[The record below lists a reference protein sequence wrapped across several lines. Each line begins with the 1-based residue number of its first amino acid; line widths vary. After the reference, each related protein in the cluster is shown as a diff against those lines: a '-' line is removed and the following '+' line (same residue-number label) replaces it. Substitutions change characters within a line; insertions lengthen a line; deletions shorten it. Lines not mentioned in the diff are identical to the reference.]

1 MRNNLDRH
9 LSAVRN
15 LGILAHVDAGKTT
28 VTERILYATG
38 TTHKRGEVH
47 DGTTITDF
55 DPQERDRGITIF
67 AAAVSCDWDGH
78 RINLIDTPGHV
89 DFADEVGR
97 SLRVLD
103 GAVAVFDAVAGVE
116 PQSESV
122 WRQAD
127 RHGVPRIAFVNKLDR
142 VGADLDTAVASIRE
156 RLHPVPLVVQLP
168 IGTENAFTGVVDLL
182 RMRAL
187 TWNDGSDTAAE
198 TVVEAVVEAVVPE
211 ELREEALRRR
221 RMLEEAVAERHPA
234 ALEEFCDRETL
245 SADTLSRALRD
256 LTRTGDGVVVLCGSA
271 YRNRGIEPLLDAVVA
286 YLPSP
291 LDVPPVCGMRDGV
304 DGMRHADGEM
314 HKAVNDMQ
322 ESVDRMQDGADDVQ
336 GGVDRMQDGADD
348 VQGGVDRMQDG
359 ADDVQGGVDRMQDG
373 ADDVQGGVDRMQDV
387 VGEQRAA
394 DPAAPFAALAF
405 KVSATPTGRLTYLRV
420 YSGTIEKGDAVWES
434 GARRTE
440 RIGRIL
446 SVQADRHAQLERAVA
461 GDIVAVVGLKSARAG
476 STLCAPG
483 APIVLE
489 PPGVPEPVVS
499 VAVEA
504 LASTDA
510 DRLASALAR
519 LAEED
524 PSLVVRTDP
533 ETGQTVLSGM
543 GELHLEVAVEKVRRG
558 LGVEVNVGRPRVTY
572 RETVA
577 RGVSG
582 LVFRHVKQDGGA
594 GQFAQVVLDVEPLGA
609 AGVGSAGGAEGSGG
623 DTEIG
628 AESGFV
634 FRSAVVGGRVPQEY
648 VRAVEAG
655 CRDAL
660 AEGPLGGHPVT
671 GLRVTLTDG
680 ATHVKDSSEMAFR
693 TAGRL
698 GLREALRGCAMVLL
712 EPVVEVTVTVPQDA
726 VGGVLGDLAA
736 RRGRVTDSTVR
747 GGSAVVTATVP
758 LAELFGY
765 ATRLRSRTQGRGT
778 FSARPTGYAPAPA
791 SAATPGAATMK

>member
-1 MRNNLDRH
+1 MRNNLDRQ
-9 LSAVRN
+9 LSVVRN

-89 DFADEVGR
+89 DFADEVER

-142 VGADLDTAVASIRE
+142 VGADLDAAVASIRE

-168 IGTENAFTGVVDLL
+168 VGVEDGFTGVVDLL

-187 TWNDGSDTAAE
+187 NWSDGGDTA
-198 TVVEAVVEAVVPE
+198 VEDVVPE

-221 RMLEEAVAERHPA
+221 RLLEEAVAERHPA

-245 SADTLSRALRD
+245 SAETLSGALRD
-256 LTRTGDGVVVLCGSA
+256 LTRTGDAVVVLCGSA

-291 LDVPPVCGMRDGV
+291 LDVPPVCGMPPGVGGVRHAVDGMARADGVRHGAGRARPGVNGMHDGGHGVREGADPMDDGV
-304 DGMRHADGEM
+304 DR
-314 HKAVNDMQ
+314 V
-322 ESVDRMQDGADDVQ
+322 QDA
-336 GGVDRMQDGADD
+336 
-348 VQGGVDRMQDG
+348 
-359 ADDVQGGVDRMQDG
+359 
-373 ADDVQGGVDRMQDV
+373 
-387 VGEQRAA
+387 VGEQRPA
-394 DPAAPFAALAF
+394 DPSAPFAALAF
-405 KVSATPTGRLTYLRV
+405 KVAATATGRLTYLRV
-420 YSGTIEKGDAVWES
+420 YSGTIQKGDLVWES

-440 RIGRIL
+440 RVGRIL
-446 SVQADRHAQLERAVA
+446 RVQADRHAQLERAVA

-476 STLCAPG
+476 STLSAPE
-483 APIVLE
+483 APVVLE
-489 PPGVPEPVVS
+489 PPGVADPVVS
-499 VAVEA
+499 VAVESRT
-504 LASTDA
+504 STDA

-543 GELHLEVAVEKVRRG
+543 GELHLEVAVEKIRRSLG
-558 LGVEVNVGRPRVTY
+558 LEVNVGRPRVTY

-594 GQFAQVVLDVEPLGA
+594 GQFAHVVLDVEPLGA
-609 AGVGSAGGAEGSGG
+609 DDAGG
-623 DTEIG
+623 G
-628 AESGFV
+628 ADSGFA
-634 FRSAVVGGRVPQEY
+634 FRSTVVGGRVPQEY

-660 AEGPLGGHPVT
+660 AEGPVGGHPVT

-680 ATHVKDSSEMAFR
+680 ATHVKDSSETAFR
-693 TAGRL
+693 TAGRF
-698 GLREALRGCAMVLL
+698 GLREALRACAMVLL
-712 EPVVEVTVTVPQDA
+712 EPVVEVTVTVPEDA

-736 RRGRVTDSTVR
+736 RRGRVTDSAVR

-778 FSARPTGYAPAPA
+778 FSARPTGYSPAPV
-791 SAATPGAATMK
+791 AARQ

>member
-1 MRNNLDRH
+1 MRANPL
-9 LSAVRN
+9 ATVRN

-47 DGTTITDF
+47 DGTTVTDY

-67 AAAVSCDWDGH
+67 AAAVSCSWNGH
-78 RINLIDTPGHV
+78 RVNLIDTPGHV
-89 DFADEVGR
+89 DFADEVER

-127 RHGVPRIAFVNKLDR
+127 RHGVPRIAFVNKMDR
-142 VGADLDTAVASIRE
+142 AGADLDAAVASVRE
-156 RLHPVPLVVQLP
+156 RLHPAPLAVQLP
-168 IGTENAFTGVVDLL
+168 IGAQDTFTGVVDLV

-187 TWNDGSDTAAE
+187 TWSDAGEAADP
-198 TVVEAVVEAVVPE
+198 APVPDA
-211 ELREEALRRR
+211 LREEAARRR
-221 RMLEEAVAERHPA
+221 RMLEEAVAELHPG
-234 ALEEFCDRETL
+234 ALEEFCDTGSLGDATL
-245 SADTLSRALRD
+245 GSALRD
-256 LTRTGDGVVVLCGSA
+256 LTRGGDAVVVLCGSA
-271 YRNRGIEPLLDAVVA
+271 YRNRGIEPLLDAVLA

-291 LDVPPVCGMRDGV
+291 LDVPPVRGTRD
-304 DGMRHADGEM
+304 DGSE
-314 HKAVNDMQ
+314 Q
-322 ESVDRMQDGADDVQ
+322 E
-336 GGVDRMQDGADD
+336 
-348 VQGGVDRMQDG
+348 
-359 ADDVQGGVDRMQDG
+359 
-373 ADDVQGGVDRMQDV
+373 
-387 VGEQRAA
+387 RAA
-394 DPAAPFAALAF
+394 DPAAPLTALAF
-405 KVSATPTGRLTYLRV
+405 KVNATPTGRLTYLRI
-420 YSGTIEKGDAVWES
+420 YSGTIEKGDTVWDAT
-434 GARRTE
+434 ARRAE

-446 SVQADRHAQLERAVA
+446 RVRADRHAPLDRATA

-476 STLCAPG
+476 ATLCAPD
-483 APIVLE
+483 APLLLE
-489 PPGVPEPVVS
+489 PPGAAEPVVS

-504 LASTDA
+504 LKGTDTG
-510 DRLASALAR
+510 RLAAALAR

-524 PSLVVRTDP
+524 PSLVVRTDA

-543 GELHLEVAVEKVRRG
+543 GELHLEVAVEKIRREHA
-558 LGVEVNVGRPRVTY
+558 LGVNVGRPRVSH
-572 RETVA
+572 RETVG

-582 LVFRHVKQDGGA
+582 FVFRHVKQDGGA
-594 GQFAQVVLDVEPLGA
+594 GQFAHVVLDVEPLA
-609 AGVGSAGGAEGSGG
+609 SP
-623 DTEIG
+623 
-628 AESGFV
+628 ESGFE
-634 FRSAVVGGRVPQEY
+634 FRSVVVGGRVPQEY

-680 ATHVKDSSEMAFR
+680 STHVKDSSDTAFR

-698 GLREALRGCAMVLL
+698 GLRDALRACAMVLL
-712 EPVVEVTVTVPQDA
+712 EPVAEVTVTVPEDA

-736 RRGRVTDSTVR
+736 RRGRVT
-747 GGSAVVTATVP
+747 GSSGRAGAAVVTATVP

-778 FSARPTGYAPAPA
+778 FTARPTGYAPA
-791 SAATPGAATMK
+791 AAEVCAR